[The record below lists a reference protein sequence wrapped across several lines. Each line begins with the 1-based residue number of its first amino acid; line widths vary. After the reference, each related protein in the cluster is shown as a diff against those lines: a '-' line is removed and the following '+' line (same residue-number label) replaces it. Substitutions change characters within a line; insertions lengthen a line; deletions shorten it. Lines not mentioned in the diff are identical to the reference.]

1 MALSASSIIHRAP
14 DVLQDQE
21 SVRWTVQELV
31 RWLND
36 GQREVVLH
44 RADGN
49 PVTATGTLAAGT
61 RQTLSSMTG
70 ISSSNPA
77 KLVEIIR
84 NMASGGTKRAV
95 RLIEREVLDAQTP
108 DWHNKTAT
116 TDVLFY
122 VYDER
127 DPLEFFV
134 YPPPVAGTTQLEIKF
149 SAYPADISAPSGQD
163 YTSVTGNVSV
173 KDIYGNALLDYILYR
188 AYSKDSDYAGNAGR
202 AAAHFQAFALSM
214 GIEGAQTMRVSP
226 AQNVTFNPNAR
237 RVAAPAA

>member
-1 MALSASSIIHRAP
+1 MALTASSIIQRAT
-14 DVLQDQE
+14 DIILDQE
-21 SVRWTVQELV
+21 GVRWTVQELV

-36 GQREVVLH
+36 GQREIVLH
-44 RADGN
+44 KADSN

-61 RQTLSSMTG
+61 RQTLSTMTG

-77 KLVEIIR
+77 KLVNITR

-95 RLIEREVLDAQTP
+95 RLISREILDAQTP
-108 DWHNKTAT
+108 DWHNKTAA

-134 YPPPVAGTTQLEIKF
+134 YPPPIAGTTQLEIKF
-149 SAYPADISAPSGQD
+149 SAYPTDIGAPSGQD
-163 YTSVTGNVSV
+163 YTSVNGNVSV

-188 AYSKDSDYAGNAGR
+188 AYSKDADYAGNAGR
-202 AAAHFQAFALSM
+202 AAAHYQAFALSI
-214 GIEGAQTMRVSP
+214 GIDGAQTFKVSP
-226 AQNVTFNPNAR
+226 SQKVTYNPNA
-237 RVAAPAA
+237 VKTAAPAA